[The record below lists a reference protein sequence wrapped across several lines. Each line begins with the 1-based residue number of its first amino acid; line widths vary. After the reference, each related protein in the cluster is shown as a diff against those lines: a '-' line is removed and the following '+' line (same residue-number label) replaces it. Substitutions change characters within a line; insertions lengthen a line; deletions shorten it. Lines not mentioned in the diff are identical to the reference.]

1 MSRVVVSSTF
11 APLHLISHN
20 SRDCD
25 NITCMYNAHQVYKDE
40 PEQIR
45 EYAERMQMRVA
56 NLEEKLNAANLEIK
70 ELKAVTVEQA
80 STIKKLNLKIEKISH
95 ERDKLLCD
103 KFNSSSEK
111 SEVDPKNWTVS

>member
-56 NLEEKLNAANLEIK
+56 NLEEKLNAANLVHI
-70 ELKAVTVEQA
+70 TVK
-80 STIKKLNLKIEKISH
+80 TIACADLLRSRYLNFFPEYKLH
-95 ERDKLLCD
+95 
-103 KFNSSSEK
+103 
-111 SEVDPKNWTVS
+111 